1 MFKKIISTL
10 VLTSAMLISN
20 AAYSGAGHSHSS
32 VELPTTEQVITKAT
46 NDLIKLV
53 DDKTAIEGQILKPSW
68 KSVESKKMHYRS
80 VRNYS
85 ISFTN
90 TVESRTLYI
99 LLNAKGA
106 YLDANF
112 DGNFEQL

>member
-20 AAYSGAGHSHSS
+20 VAYSHSEHSNSS
-32 VELPTTEQVITKAT
+32 VEPPTTEQVITKAT